1 MMNYNKR
8 NIIITVALIIACF
21 GSKSYAQNYVNPVD
35 VPVALSANFGELRA
49 NHFHSGLDYK
59 TQQVV
64 NKPILSVADGY
75 VSRISVSPGGY
86 GLALYITHEETGHT
100 TVYGHLNSF
109 AKDIAEYVK
118 NQQYE
123 KESFRVDLFPEKG
136 LLPVRK
142 GEQIALSGNTGSSGG
157 PHLHF
162 EVRDT
167 KTEEPI
173 DPLNFFA
180 HSVVDTQKPD
190 LRGIAFYPIKGRGSV
205 NGSANPLRMD
215 VAKNAQGVPL
225 ALGQS
230 IRAWG
235 RIGVGV
241 KAYDKMNGQH
251 NIYGVKH
258 VRLFVDEERVFS
270 QSIDRYSF
278 ADTRMLNT
286 LVDYED
292 WRQRNSFYMRSFVT
306 PGNKLKFYNTVNN
319 GFIDINEE
327 RNYRMRYEL
336 EDHHGNVL
344 TYSFVVVG
352 QRQDIDLMT
361 DSTNFM
367 SHNFHNTFV
376 DTDFVLD
383 IPRANLYEDI
393 RFTHSRTKSESYF
406 SDIFQ
411 VHNKPVPLH
420 GSAKMWIKIDA
431 DTLSNKKQYGVV
443 DITGRTSWVGGTY
456 KNGGMEVNIRELG
469 RRYAVLCDD
478 ISPVITPI
486 NPASWK
492 ANRRIQIRLN
502 DNMSGVAH
510 FRGTINGKYVLFTH
524 DMKSPV
530 YTYQFDNERLPTSGK
545 LHLVFTATDGAGN
558 ESQYEYMM
566 E

>member
-1 MMNYNKR
+1 MNRLK
-8 NIIITVALIIACF
+8 ISMALALLAGGLWGGAAF
-21 GSKSYAQNYVNPVD
+21 SQNYTNPVD

-59 TQQVV
+59 TQQVI

-86 GLALYITHEETGHT
+86 GLALYVTHEDTGHT

-109 AKDIAEYVK
+109 AKEIADYVEE
-118 NQQYE
+118 QQYE
-123 KESFRVDLFPEKG
+123 RETYRIEIYPEKDR
-136 LLPVRK
+136 LRVRR

-180 HSVVDTQKPD
+180 NSVVDTQKPD
-190 LRGIAFYPIKGRGSV
+190 LRGIAFYPVDGKGAINGGS
-205 NGSANPLRMD
+205 SPLRLD

-230 IRAWG
+230 VRAWG
-235 RIGVGV
+235 KIGVGV
-241 KAYDKMNGQH
+241 KAYDRMNGQH

-270 QSIDRYSF
+270 QTIDRYSF

-286 LVDYED
+286 LIDYED
-292 WRQRNSFYMRSFVT
+292 WRARNSFYMRSFVT
-306 PGNKLKFYNTVNN
+306 PGNKLKFYDCVNN
-319 GFIDINEE
+319 GYIDINEE
-327 RNYRMRYEL
+327 RNYRLRYEL

-352 QRQDIDLMT
+352 QKQDID
-361 DSTNFM
+361 SVKNRANYM
-367 SHNFHNTFV
+367 SHNFHNTFMEG
-376 DTDFVLD
+376 DFVLD
-383 IPRANLYEDI
+383 IPRSNLYDDI
-393 RFTHSRTKSESYF
+393 NYVHNKTSSDTYF

-411 VHNKPVPLH
+411 VNDKPVPLH
-420 GSAKMWIKIDA
+420 GSAKMWIKLNA
-431 DTLSNKKQYGVV
+431 DTLQNKNQYGVV
-443 DITGRTSWVGGTY
+443 DITTGRTSWVGGSY
-456 KNGGMEVNIRELG
+456 KNGGIETSIRELG
-469 RRYAVLCDD
+469 RRYAVLFDD
-478 ISPVITPI
+478 VSPVITPV

-492 ANRRIQIRLN
+492 ANGRIQVRLS
-502 DNMSGVAH
+502 DNLSGVAS
-510 FRGTINGKYVLFTH
+510 FRGTINGEFVLFKH

-530 YTYQFDNERLPTSGK
+530 YTYTFDRARLPKGEK
-545 LHLVFTATDGAGN
+545 LHFVFTATDDAGN
-558 ESQYEYMM
+558 EAKYEYVIQ
-566 E
+566 